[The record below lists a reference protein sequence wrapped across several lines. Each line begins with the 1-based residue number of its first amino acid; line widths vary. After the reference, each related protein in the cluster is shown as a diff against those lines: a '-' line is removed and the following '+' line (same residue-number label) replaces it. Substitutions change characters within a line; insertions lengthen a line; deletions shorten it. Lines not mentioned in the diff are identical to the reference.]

1 MGSNL
6 AVHLNRKGHEVIL
19 GTRNSMDSPYWLVGV
34 RADKLVW
41 EDAKSLEKSCKD
53 VDVVIQAA
61 GMNAEDCMKNPK
73 GALEFN
79 GGATSR
85 LLECAQEQGV
95 RRFIYLSTAHVYGSP
110 LVGRLNEESATLNQH
125 PYATS
130 HLAGEDFIRRAC
142 EGGGIKGVVL
152 RLSNVYGAPI
162 DAQTNCWMLLVNDI
176 CRQIIEKGSITLN
189 SDGSQL
195 RDFIPMVSFTKI
207 TEELLIS
214 NLEKNFEIFNVGSE
228 ASMTIRN
235 MAELVQA
242 RCNILLGFT
251 PVMKT
256 KPQDLKKITENLMYD
271 CSKLRNIN
279 IRFENWRVSEID
291 NLITYCK
298 EQFS

>member
-6 AVHLNRKGHEVIL
+6 AVYLNRKGYEVIL
-19 GTRNSMDSPYWLVGV
+19 GTRNLMESPYWLPGIRV
-34 RADKLVW
+34 RKLVW
-41 EDAKSLEKSCKD
+41 RDTKSLTKSCKD

-61 GMNAEDCMKNPK
+61 GMNAKECMKNPK

-85 LLECAQEQGV
+85 LFECAQNQGV
-95 RRFIYLSTAHVYGSP
+95 QRFIYLSTAHVYGSP

-130 HLAGEDFIRRAC
+130 HLAAEDFIRRAC

-162 DAQTNCWMLLVNDI
+162 DVKTNCWTLFVNDI
-176 CRQIIEKGSITLN
+176 CRQIIEHGSITLN
-189 SDGSQL
+189 SDGSQF
-195 RDFIPMVSFTKI
+195 RNFIPMESFTKI
-207 TEELLIS
+207 TEELLIT
-214 NLEKNFEIFNVGSE
+214 NLDKNFEIFNVGSE
-228 ASMTIRN
+228 TSMTISN

-242 RCNILLGFT
+242 RCNVLLGFT
-251 PVMKT
+251 PVVKA
-256 KPQDLKKITENLMYD
+256 KSQDLIKITDNLTYD
-271 CSKLRNIN
+271 CSKLRNLN
-279 IRFENWRVSEID
+279 IRFEDCGVSEID
-291 NLITYCK
+291 KLITYCK